1 MCNIAVVPY
10 ENSHFDA
17 IAAIH
22 DAARMIEL
30 KYANLEAA
38 FLPLT
43 IAAERE
49 GLFDYTVDVA
59 LINNV
64 PAGFC
69 AYTDEELA
77 WLYVAPEHF
86 RKGVGAA
93 LLNHAIKTQPEIH
106 ELEVLEGN
114 HPARSLYEKMGFTVR
129 ETVSGKMPGNESF
142 TVRVWC
148 MER

>member
-1 MCNIAVVPY
+1 MITIVPY

-22 DAARMIEL
+22 DAARMNEL
-30 KYANLEAA
+30 KYAGLEDA
-38 FLPLT
+38 FLPLA

-59 LINNV
+59 LLGGEV
-64 PAGFC
+64 AGFC

-77 WLYVAPEHF
+77 WLYVSPEHS
-86 RKGVGAA
+86 RKGIGSSLIAHA
-93 LLNHAIKTQPEIH
+93 LKTEPGIH
-106 ELEVLEGN
+106 ELEVLCGN
-114 HPARSLYEKMGFTVR
+114 TPARSLYEKMGFSVR

-142 TVRVWC
+142 AVRVWC